1 MSKWHRIREKEV
13 LVGLSF
19 AGNFPVAISFYSD
32 EGLENSCINIM
43 AIIYHH
49 MNYVASDNFLAQS
62 HQLWDSACFFYFE
75 CDDFSVFCLQLLDLG
90 RSVDQTLLRSK
101 HAPEGVF
108 AI

>member
-49 MNYVASDNFLAQS
+49 MNYVASDKLNLINYEILLVFSILNVMIFL
-62 HQLWDSACFFYFE
+62 C
-75 CDDFSVFCLQLLDLG
+75 SVYSCWIWEEAWTKLF
-90 RSVDQTLLRSK
+90 
-101 HAPEGVF
+101 
-108 AI
+108 